1 MSRTSLRGGH
11 ASDYQLKRP
20 DFAGELTFS
29 PGGLG
34 KTDISGGQNIW
45 ARGIHFSLDYQPP
58 FFQTFGVLAFGP
70 EMNIYP
76 VLPMNPGVASS
87 IYSTWAYG
95 GEIRYQARFF
105 REQLLVPV
113 VGYDYE
119 HLMYHLNTLGS
130 GSFTMS
136 GAIYGVYILMNQ
148 LEPTAAYDIYDNAGI
163 LRTYLTVEARNL
175 RGTGSQLAVGGTSY
189 FGGIRMEF

>member
-1 MSRTSLRGGH
+1 MVRNESRFTSWRTRRGLPAEETGFCGR
-11 ASDYQLKRP
+11 AFVQPRSTR
-20 DFAGELTFS
+20 
-29 PGGLG
+29 

-58 FFQTFGVLAFGP
+58 FFQMFGVLAFGP
-70 EMNIYP
+70 EMNVYP

-95 GEIRYQARFF
+95 GSVRYQARFF

-119 HLMYHLNTLGS
+119 HLMYHLNTLGKWIVDDVWR
-130 GSFTMS
+130 
-136 GAIYGVYILMNQ
+136 IYGVYILMNSSSRPQ
-148 LEPTAAYDIYDNAGI
+148 PTTFTTTPESSAP
-163 LRTYLTVEARNL
+163 
-175 RGTGSQLAVGGTSY
+175 
-189 FGGIRMEF
+189 IRQSSWY